1 MTIYTLTAEPDLRQW
16 AGGLTRPPRMT
27 RRNAVVAKGT
37 MPAPD
42 YPIPTMARRL
52 IEALHAAGE
61 LWELIVHEHEDT
73 VEVRHYHPGQWPA
86 MTAWKWKNGRRHTGT
101 AVRDTLTA
109 LADRLETR

>member
-1 MTIYTLTAEPDLRQW
+1 MTIYTLTAEPDLRRW
-16 AGGLTRPPRMT
+16 AGGLTRPPRVSD
-27 RRNAVVAKGT
+27 AVPGD
-37 MPAPD
+37 MPAAD

-73 VEVRHYHPGQWPA
+73 VEVRQYHPDQWPA
-86 MTAWKWKNGRRHTGT
+86 MTAWKWKDGRRHTGT

-109 LADRLETR
+109 LADRLEIR